1 MKTRQMLL
9 CAVLLVLTAAP
20 ALGQSLRLEGEGGA
34 ATLLSV
40 AKQDYERAKRET
52 RLNVSTSSTASAIGK
67 LCRGEIGIVGAARA
81 IAKTER
87 DACAQHRV
95 EALEIPLA
103 SDAVAVVANPANSWA
118 KEVSVE
124 QLRRTWLETP
134 AKAASWKQL
143 DSSWPDIPLKLYGPG
158 PKMGLGAT
166 LRTALLSGNAA
177 PGPELR
183 RDISATDVLSVVI
196 DAVARDR
203 AALGL
208 LDWPSYVAN
217 PKRVRLVP
225 VAANGQSGAKQSNGA
240 LAFPIYLYVSAKALE
255 DADTRGYLEHLFA
268 NAGRLVTQAGLAPLS
283 ASAYQ
288 EAITRIS
295 KKR

>member
-9 CAVLLVLTAAP
+9 CPVLLVFMAAP

-40 AKQDYERAKRET
+40 AKQDYERAKPSAK
-52 RLNVSTSSTASAIGK
+52 RLSVAANSTASAIDK

-87 DACAQHRV
+87 DACAQNRV
-95 EALEIPLA
+95 EVLEIALA
-103 SDAVAVVANPANSWA
+103 SDAVAVVANPANAWA
-118 KEVSVE
+118 KEMSVE
-124 QLRRTWLETP
+124 ELRRAWLETP

-143 DSSWPDIPLKLYGPG
+143 NSTWPDIPLKLYGPG
-158 PKMGLGAT
+158 PKMGLGTT
-166 LRTALLSGNAA
+166 LRIALLSGNAA
-177 PGPELR
+177 PAPELR
-183 RDISATDVLSVVI
+183 RDISATDVLAVVI

-217 PKRVRLVP
+217 AKRVRLVP
-225 VAANGQSGAKQSNGA
+225 NGA
-240 LAFPIYLYVSAKALE
+240 LAFPIYLYVSTKALE

-288 EAITRIS
+288 EALTRIS

>member
-9 CAVLLVLTAAP
+9 CPVLLGFIAAP
-20 ALGQSLRLEGEGGA
+20 VFGQSLRLEGEGGA

-40 AKQDYERAKRET
+40 AKQDYERAKPST
-52 RLNVSTSSTASAIGK
+52 KRLSVAASSTASAIGK

-81 IAKTER
+81 ITKPER
-87 DACAQHRV
+87 DACAQNR
-95 EALEIPLA
+95 EEPLEIPLA
-103 SDAVAVVANPANSWA
+103 SDAIAIVANPANSWA
-118 KEVSVE
+118 KEVSME

-134 AKAASWKQL
+134 GKATSWKQL

-166 LRTALLSGNAA
+166 LRATLVSGSAA
-177 PGPELR
+177 PAPELR
-183 RDISATDVLSVVI
+183 RDISATDVLPVVI
-196 DAVARDR
+196 EAVARDR

-208 LDWPSYVAN
+208 LDWPSYVASA
-217 PKRVRLVP
+217 KRVRLVP
-225 VAANGQSGAKQSNGA
+225 VGGA
-240 LAFPIYLYVSAKALE
+240 LAFPIYLYASTKALE
-255 DADTRGYLEHLFA
+255 DAETKGYLEHLFA
-268 NAGRLVTQAGLAPLS
+268 NADRLVTQAGLAPLN

-288 EAITRIS
+288 EALTRIS

>member
-9 CAVLLVLTAAP
+9 CPVLLVFTVAP
-20 ALGQSLRLEGEGGA
+20 VLGQSLPLEGEGGA

-40 AKQDYERAKRET
+40 AKQDYERAKP
-52 RLNVSTSSTASAIGK
+52 STKGLSVAASSTASAIGK

-87 DACAQHRV
+87 AACAQNRV

-103 SDAVAVVANPANSWA
+103 SDAVAVVANPANTWA
-118 KEVSVE
+118 KELSVE
-124 QLRRTWLETP
+124 ELRRAWLETP

-143 DSSWPDIPLKLYGPG
+143 NSAWPDIPLKLYGPG

-177 PGPELR
+177 PAPDLR

-196 DAVARDR
+196 EAVARDR

-225 VAANGQSGAKQSNGA
+225 VGGA
-240 LAFPIYLYVSAKALE
+240 LAFPIYLYASTKALE
-255 DADTRGYLEHLFA
+255 DAETKGYLEHLFA

-283 ASAYQ
+283 TSAYQ
-288 EAITRIS
+288 EALTRIS